1 MHWGDMV
8 WGPFNGGDYQKA
20 IQETEKWG
28 QHCGELMNL
37 YRLLHWLQQSRSPFF
52 NIIVNLKRQPKGG
65 DPTNHG
71 TPHWRLTSSF
81 GGGK

>member
-37 YRLLHWLQQSRSPFF
+37 
-52 NIIVNLKRQPKGG
+52 
-65 DPTNHG
+65 
-71 TPHWRLTSSF
+71 
-81 GGGK
+81 